1 MGRVARKGGGRV
13 DKINVVNGRGQIKV
27 SRNKTRP
34 PKKLGWRKVEEKD

>member
-13 DKINVVNGRGQIKV
+13 DKTNVVNGLAQIKV

-34 PKKLGWRKVEEKD
+34 PEKLSWRNVEEKD